1 MISEL
6 SQKCCLSLSEMVVK
20 KSKYTPPD
28 SVVNKTLYKRIKS
41 TMDREHKEAGKR
53 WGAYSSGELVRRY
66 KKAGG
71 KYRGSKP
78 KSTGTSRWFKE
89 KWVDIA
95 KLPKIVPCGRSKFSP
110 SGKTFPYCRP
120 LYRVSAKTPKTVK
133 ELTKKEIA
141 SRIARKKANP
151 RSTITK

>member
-1 MISEL
+1 MGVTA
-6 SQKCCLSLSEMVVK
+6 KR
-20 KSKYTPPD
+20 KYTPPD
-28 SVVNKTLYKRIKS
+28 SVVNKALYIRIKS
-41 TMDREHKEAGKR
+41 VMDREHKKTGKR
-53 WGAYSSGELVRRY
+53 WSAYSSGSLVKRY

-71 KYRGSKP
+71 KYRGAKP
-78 KSTGTSRWFKE
+78 KSSGTSRWFRE
-89 KWVDIA
+89 RWVDISH
-95 KLPKIVPCGRSKFSP
+95 LPKIVPCGRSKFSP

-141 SRIARKKANP
+141 SRVARKKASP

>member
-1 MISEL
+1 MGVTA
-6 SQKCCLSLSEMVVK
+6 KR
-20 KSKYTPPD
+20 KYTPPD
-28 SVVNKTLYKRIKS
+28 SVVNKALYTRIKS
-41 TMDREHKEAGKR
+41 VMDREHSRAGKR

-71 KYRGSKP
+71 KYRGGKP
-78 KSTGTSRWFKE
+78 KSSGTRRWFNE
-89 KWVDIA
+89 VWHDVC

-120 LYRVSAKTPKTVK
+120 LHRVSAQTPKTSK

-141 SRIARKKANP
+141 SRCARKKASP

>member
-1 MISEL
+1 MAAR
-6 SQKCCLSLSEMVVK
+6 KTF
-20 KSKYTPPD
+20 TPPD
-28 SVVNKTLYKRIKS
+28 HVVNKALYKRIKGN
-41 TMDREHKEAGKR
+41 MDREHSRAGKR

-71 KYRGSKP
+71 KYRGAKP
-78 KSTGTSRWFKE
+78 KSSGTSRWFLEHWIDVCKM
-89 KWVDIA
+89 
-95 KLPKIVPCGRSKFSP
+95 PKIVPCGRSKFSP

-120 LYRVSAKTPKTVK
+120 LHRVSAHTPKTAR

-141 SRIARKKANP
+141 SRCARKKASP